1 MGVPPQRVAAA
12 MGWASLLWVIAS
24 LAGSTPVIPPGLGE
38 VARLASDPA
47 PAKLTNDIHY
57 LVSNERRLDL
67 LREDI
72 QGNGG
77 VYVGVGAAQNYLL
90 AGWAAPSFM
99 VLIDFDQDVVDL
111 HTLHVA
117 FLAHADDG
125 TEFEALW
132 SEDAAPIATRLL
144 AVAAPD
150 PTRRTRLRALYERA
164 RPEVATSLARTRARF
179 EELGVRNFLGDDA
192 QYTAVATLARTG
204 RIISKRGDFTEPGV
218 VAEVA
223 RALEQAHA
231 RLGVLY
237 LSNIEQ
243 YFMYGR
249 GFRDN
254 VAALPMDEQTTVVRT
269 LPAKPAGFEYIT
281 QRGDHMQ
288 AWVRR
293 KNVRSVYRIRG
304 MKPGL
309 ERPASTRIEAGA
321 PPPRPLR
328 ATKPR

>member
-1 MGVPPQRVAAA
+1 MGVAPLRVVAG
-12 MGWASLLWVIAS
+12 MGWASLLLVIAS
-24 LAGSTPVIPPGLGE
+24 LAGSAPFIPPGLGE
-38 VARLASDPA
+38 VARLGSDHA
-47 PAKLTNDIHY
+47 PDKLTNDVHY

-67 LREDI
+67 LREDVA
-72 QGNGG
+72 GNGG

-90 AGWAAPSFM
+90 AGWSAPSFM

-117 FLAHADDG
+117 FLAHAGDG
-125 TEFEALW
+125 AEFEALW
-132 SEDAAPIATRLL
+132 GEDAVPVATRLL
-144 AVAAPD
+144 AIAAPES
-150 PTRRTRLRALYERA
+150 TRRIRLQALYDRA
-164 RPEVATSLARTRARF
+164 RPEVAASLAKTRKRF
-179 EELGVRNFLGDDA
+179 EELGVRSLLNDDS
-192 QYTAVATLARTG
+192 QYAAVATLARTG
-204 RIISKRGDFTEPGV
+204 RIITKRGDFTQPGV

-223 RALEQAHA
+223 QALEHADA

-254 VAALPMDEQTTVVRT
+254 VAALPMDEDTTVVRT

-288 AWVRR
+288 AWLRR

-304 MKPGL
+304 MTPGL
-309 ERPASTRIEAGA
+309 ERPASTRVEAGA
-321 PPPRPLR
+321 PPPL
-328 ATKPR
+328 

>member
-1 MGVPPQRVAAA
+1 
-12 MGWASLLWVIAS
+12 MGWASLLLVITA
-24 LAGSTPVIPPGLGE
+24 LAGTASEIPPGLGE

-47 PAKLTNDIHY
+47 PDKLTNDTHY

-67 LREDI
+67 LQDDI
-72 QGNGG
+72 AGNGG

-90 AGWAAPSFM
+90 AGWAEPSFT
-99 VLIDFDQDVVDL
+99 VLVDFDQDVVDL
-111 HTLHVA
+111 HRLHIA
-117 FLAHADDG
+117 FLAHAGDG

-132 SEDAAPIATRLL
+132 GEDAEPVVARLL
-144 AVAAPD
+144 AVAAPNV
-150 PTRRTRLRALYERA
+150 TARVRLQGLYERA
-164 RPEVATSLARTRARF
+164 RAEVATSLAKTRTRF
-179 EELGVRNFLGDDA
+179 DELGVRSILNDDT
-192 QYTAVATLARTG
+192 QYNHVAALARTG
-204 RIISKRGDFTEPGV
+204 RVIAKRGDFTEAGV
-218 VAEVA
+218 IAQLGQV
-223 RALEQAHA
+223 LEQANA
-231 RLGVLY
+231 RVGVLY

-254 VAALPMDEQTTVVRT
+254 VDGLPMDAQTTVLRT

-288 AWVRR
+288 AWVQR

-321 PPPRPLR
+321 PPLRPLR
-328 ATKPR
+328 VREPK

>member
-12 MGWASLLWVIAS
+12 MGWASLLLVIAA
-24 LAGSTPVIPPGLGE
+24 LAGSAPVIPPGLGE
-38 VARLASDPA
+38 VARLPSDPA
-47 PAKLTNDIHY
+47 PAKLTNDTHY

-72 QGNGG
+72 AGKGG
-77 VYVGVGAAQNYLL
+77 VYLGVGAAQNYLL

-99 VLIDFDQDVVDL
+99 VLLDFDQDVVDL
-111 HTLHVA
+111 HTIHVA
-117 FLAHADDG
+117 FLAHANDG
-125 TEFEALW
+125 AAFEALW
-132 SEDAAPIATRLL
+132 SEASDPTATRLL
-144 AVAAPD
+144 AVAASD
-150 PTRRTRLRALYERA
+150 RARAVRLRALYDRA
-164 RPEVATSLARTRARF
+164 RPEIASSLAKTRARF
-179 EELGVRNFLGDDA
+179 EELGVSNYLDDDA
-192 QYTAVATLARTG
+192 HYAAVATLARTG
-204 RIISKRGDFTEPGV
+204 RIIAKRGDFTEPGV
-218 VAEVA
+218 VAA
-223 RALEQAHA
+223 LAQALEQAHA

-254 VAALPMDEQTTVVRT
+254 VEALPMGENTTVLRT

-293 KNVRSVYRIRG
+293 KDVRSVYRIRG

-309 ERPASTRIEAGA
+309 ERPASTRIEVGA
-321 PPPRPLR
+321 PPPRNLR
-328 ATKPR
+328 VRKPI